1 MGNIFSDQGNKR
13 VHHLESYYISCKY
26 LPISGTWRAVPFP
39 FQLTTIASL
48 PAAWISLS
56 LQTSVMAPSL
66 SPPSFFLTDL
76 KMRRAAMW
84 VQRELFRMWLHL
96 YFSICVST
104 VEPEHTYYKTL
115 DTWTMQLSRKKKGSK
130 QTLLN
135 TWELCSNGFLF
146 FNVRVWVYVRVC
158 FNEVLF
164 MYLSLTDDKSA
175 QMLWVLQKTYRFYKK
190 NEESSKILIIIENR

>member
-1 MGNIFSDQGNKR
+1 
-13 VHHLESYYISCKY
+13 
-26 LPISGTWRAVPFP
+26 
-39 FQLTTIASL
+39 
-48 PAAWISLS
+48 
-56 LQTSVMAPSL
+56 
-66 SPPSFFLTDL
+66 
-76 KMRRAAMW
+76 
-84 VQRELFRMWLHL
+84 
-96 YFSICVST
+96 
-104 VEPEHTYYKTL
+104 
-115 DTWTMQLSRKKKGSK
+115 MQLSGKKKGSK

-190 NEESSKILIIIENR
+190 NEESSKILIIIETR